1 MMGIK
6 VDAGKVTQRLEGL
19 AKQYGNRAAKVVE
32 VGVTDA
38 SIAEYAQYVEFG
50 WVQRVT
56 PKQSLFLSGAI
67 GRPVPL
73 SDRGRPDFSKA
84 AIKPGT
90 ALVNPPRPFL
100 RGTLVAEQE
109 KWKGVLKKALQG
121 LQDPASALT
130 VLGTVA
136 AQDVQA
142 TIASGGT
149 TKEKFQ
155 ERAPLTMEL
164 YAAQSAG
171 RKTGGKKHSSK
182 ASSATTQPMVLSGAL
197 LHSIAFEVK

>member
-1 MMGIK
+1 M
-6 VDAGKVTQRLEGL
+6 
-19 AKQYGNRAAKVVE
+19 
-32 VGVTDA
+32 
-38 SIAEYAQYVEFG
+38 
-50 WVQRVT
+50 
-56 PKQSLFLSGAI
+56 
-67 GRPVPL
+67 PL

-84 AIKPGT
+84 AIKPGA

-109 KWKGVLKKALQG
+109 KWKGVLKKALRG

-136 AQDVQA
+136 A
-142 TIASGGT
+142 
-149 TKEKFQ
+149 Q

-171 RKTGGKKHSSK
+171 RKTGGKNHSSK

>member
-1 MMGIK
+1 M
-6 VDAGKVTQRLEGL
+6 
-19 AKQYGNRAAKVVE
+19 
-32 VGVTDA
+32 TDA

-67 GRPVPL
+67 GRPVPMG
-73 SDRGRPDFSKA
+73 DRGQPDFA
-84 AIKPGT
+84 NPAIKPGV

-109 KWKGVLKKALQG
+109 KWKAVLKKALAG
-121 LQDPASALT
+121 MKDPSTALA

-149 TKEKFQ
+149 SKEKFP

-171 RKTGGKKHSSK
+171 RKTGGKNHSSK

-197 LHSIAFEVK
+197 LHSISFEVK

>member
-50 WVQRVT
+50 WAQRVT

-67 GRPVPL
+67 ERPVPL
-73 SDRGRPDFSKA
+73 SDRGRPAFSR
-84 AIKPGT
+84 T
-90 ALVNPPRPFL
+90 ALLNPPRPFL

-171 RKTGGKKHSSK
+171 RKTGGKNHSSK